1 MSLRKVWLIARREF
15 TTNFR
20 RRSFLFATFGVP
32 IFSLIILAIIVFIV
46 AQNLDDLSAFT
57 HIGVVDQAAVLT
69 DASGTARIA
78 LPTPF
83 ELLTSTDEAR
93 TALDN
98 NAVQGYYVI
107 PQNYANDG
115 QIEVYSRP
123 EPRLSD
129 ALNKRFQDVIQEAIV
144 SQFGDATLAQRLLN
158 PMKNLAIYR
167 VGSPVKLDQIALLA
181 VFLVPF
187 ILCMLIFFA
196 TTSTSQFM
204 MSGLVEEKENRMMEL
219 FITSTRLSE
228 ILWGKILGL
237 GALGLAQILIWI
249 LITLVFMTLRGGI
262 DLGKSLANL
271 QLTPG
276 YVLILLAYFFLGYLV
291 YGSIM
296 FGIGASVNAEQES
309 RQLGGLVTIISVL
322 PFIFLATYF
331 SDPNGALPIFLS
343 FFPLTAPIGMILR
356 VSWAYVPPGQ
366 IILSLVILAAFAV
379 LVTRLAALV
388 FRLGMLN
395 YGKRLSL
402 RDIFSGLRGGRKNG
416 FVSSPKEVQ
425 A

>member
-20 RRSFLFATFGVP
+20 RRSFLFATFAVP
-32 IFSLIILAIIVFIV
+32 VFSLFILAIIVFIV

-57 HIGVVDQAAVLT
+57 HIGIVDQASVLT
-69 DASGTARIA
+69 DASGTSRIS
-78 LPTPF
+78 LPSPF
-83 ELLTSTDEAR
+83 ELLTSTDEAKA
-93 TALDN
+93 ALDN
-98 NAVQGYYVI
+98 NTVQGYYVI
-107 PQNYANDG
+107 PQNYVDDG
-115 QIEVYSRP
+115 QIEVYSKP

-129 ALNKRFQDVIQEAIV
+129 ALNKRFQDVIQQAVV

-158 PMKNLAIYR
+158 PMKNLVIYR

-249 LITLVFMTLRGGI
+249 LITLIFMTLRGGI

-276 YVLILLAYFFLGYLV
+276 YVLLLLAYFFLGYLL

-356 VSWAYVPPGQ
+356 VSWAYVPPGE